1 MMNNKKPVFLYV
13 VIAALTLSLAALGV
27 LSFVSLERLASLQEK
42 VTELTGTVEGISNSA
57 SNLVAQSQKLDE
69 LKKEEAE
76 MRAAQQDAAQTPAEN
91 ESQAEGTLAPS
102 NGETFTDNT
111 DASMDQLLAQVKELL
126 PKDNGTWAVYVCNL
140 LKGSEGNVNSTP
152 MQAAAL
158 IKLFIMGTVYENYD
172 LLSGQYGGETLD
184 AKLHAMITVSDNDA
198 ANTLVN
204 WAGGGSDAAGM
215 EQVNAFC
222 QAHGFQDTHMGRML
236 LQSNEN
242 GDNIT
247 SVRDCGRFLK
257 EIYELNNGMPTQS
270 TLVRPESMYYLLKMQ
285 ERRNK
290 IPAQMPEG
298 IHVANKTGELSN
310 VENDAGIVFD
320 TAKGADLVI
329 CFMSQGL
336 GNTEAAQQSIA
347 SISRGIYGYY
357 NEY

>member
-1 MMNNKKPVFLYV
+1 MNNKKPIFLYV

-27 LSFVSLERLASLQEK
+27 LSFVSLERLVSLQER
-42 VTELTGTVEGISNSA
+42 VAELTKTVEEISDSA
-57 SNLVAQSQKLDE
+57 SNLVIQSQKLEE

-76 MRAAQQDAAQTPAEN
+76 VRAAQQNAEQLQAEN
-91 ESQAEGTLAPS
+91 EPQAEGTLSPS
-102 NGETFTDNT
+102 TGETFTDNT

-140 LKGSEGNVNSTP
+140 LKGSEGNVNNTP
-152 MQAAAL
+152 MQAASL
-158 IKLFIMGTVYENYD
+158 IKLYIMGAVYENYG

-184 AKLHAMITVSDNDA
+184 AKLHAMITASDNEA

-204 WAGGGSDAAGM
+204 WLGGGSDAAGM

-222 QAHGFQDTHMGRML
+222 RNHGFDETHMGRML

-257 EIYELNNGMPTQS
+257 EVYELNNGMPTKS
-270 TLVRPESMYYLLKMQ
+270 TLVRAESMYYLLKMQ

-298 IHVANKTGELSN
+298 VHVANKTGELGN
-310 VENDAGIVFD
+310 VENDAGIIFD

-336 GNTEAAQQSIA
+336 VDTGSAQQSIA
-347 SISRGIYGYY
+347 NISRGIYGYY